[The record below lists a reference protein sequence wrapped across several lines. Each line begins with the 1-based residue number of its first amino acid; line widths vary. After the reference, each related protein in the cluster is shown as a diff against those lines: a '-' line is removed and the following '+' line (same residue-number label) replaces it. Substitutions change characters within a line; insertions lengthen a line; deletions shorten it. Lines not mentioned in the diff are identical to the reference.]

1 MIKARPRIEVRV
13 PREIVPGTDVSTLV
27 VLHARRPVEVEH
39 VDVELRATEHASL
52 GDGAS
57 RTLELLHLGARL
69 SEARVLPA
77 GRTELPVRIPL
88 PPWAPPSHRGRYG
101 RIEYALR
108 VHVSIAWWP
117 DRRADYELHV
127 VPVPVESPEVTPA
140 LYSADPSGPRGN
152 EPHAELSLASTWTR
166 AGELVSGALA
176 LHNVRHQR
184 YTRATIAL
192 VAEETVHLGGRAK
205 PLEMVR
211 YAIPIGLDGAG
222 EGEPV
227 PFQFRVPTDAPPE
240 LLSEPR
246 PVGASLVTVGW
257 ALEVQIGVGW
267 GSGLTLRA
275 PFRVLPRSLDP
286 RDAPKLDRAPPTV
299 GSSRLNALWSAVG
312 TTHGLVLEG
321 DVLRGRIGAT
331 ELSIRRDHRGRE
343 GIYLVAEIE
352 HPPLHLDLAVE
363 PASALRQM
371 MGGDVTAG
379 DVSWDRD
386 HHVVARDPAQA
397 QKVLQALLPWLKAVR
412 LRRLDDRGAVIEER
426 DAGQVRERL
435 DMFLVMARE
444 LAQALER
451 ERTTLPP
458 PTGMEAALAEWR
470 ALART
475 LSGPLETARLFVRGT
490 LGTFDAEVRLAF
502 DGRGRPLCTWLTVDT
517 PTPFGRE
524 HVFAWYA
531 QQGPASDAIAARF
544 RGPTAEHVTVLAE
557 GASELAIE
565 PEHLVVRLPFAL
577 GLPDAE
583 GRAQGAAYAERKLE
597 RMAQL
602 ALALRGVAAPYR

>member
-1 MIKARPRIEVRV
+1 MTA
-13 PREIVPGTDVSTLV
+13 LV

-39 VDVELRATEHASL
+39 VEIVLRAVERASIDDHTSRAVELF
-52 GDGAS
+52 
-57 RTLELLHLGARL
+57 HLGAVL
-69 SEARVLPA
+69 HEAGVLAA

-88 PPWAPPSHRGRYG
+88 PAWAPPSHRGRYG

-108 VHVSIAWWP
+108 VNVSIPWWP
-117 DRRADYELHV
+117 DRRADYELRV
-127 VPVPVESPEVTPA
+127 VPHPVESPEVTPA
-140 LYSADPSGPRGN
+140 LYSSDPSGPRGN

-166 AGELVSGALA
+166 VGDLVSGALA
-176 LHNVRHQR
+176 LHNVSHQR
-184 YTRATIAL
+184 YTRATVAL
-192 VAEETVHLGGRAK
+192 VAEETAHLGRRAT
-205 PLEMVR
+205 PLELAR
-211 YAIPIGLDGAG
+211 YAIQLGLDDAR
-222 EGEPV
+222 EGEPI
-227 PFQFRVPTDAPPE
+227 PFRFRVPDEAIPE
-240 LLSEPR
+240 LPMAPR
-246 PVGASLVTVGW
+246 PVGPSLVTVGW

-275 PFRVLPRSLDP
+275 PFRVLPRSSDP
-286 RDAPKLDRAPPTV
+286 TDAPKLDRAPPTV
-299 GSSRLNALWSAVG
+299 GSTRLQAMWSAVG
-312 TTHGLVLEG
+312 TTHGLVLE
-321 DVLRGRIGAT
+321 DDLLRGRIGDT
-331 ELSIRRDHRGRE
+331 ELTIRRDHRGRD
-343 GIYLVAEIE
+343 GIYLVAEIT

-386 HHVVARDPAQA
+386 HHVVARDAAQA

-435 DMFLVMARE
+435 DAFLATTRSF
-444 LAQALER
+444 AQALER
-451 ERTTLPP
+451 ERATLPP
-458 PTGMEAALAEWR
+458 PTGMEAALPEWR

-517 PTPFGRE
+517 PTPFDRE

-544 RGPTAEHVTVLAE
+544 RGPTAEHVTALAE

-565 PEHLVVRLPFAL
+565 PERLVVRLPFPL